1 MGFVAPWRLECGDGA
16 IQQMWAINSTKNIA
30 YPYVEVEVVGPNEPS
45 DYAGMRINI
54 DDPFISF
61 TNQPYQNQ
69 SGLNLE
75 LHPNSLGD
83 GTGGAE
89 KVVVNNSL
97 EITFHRTLRIP
108 DDNRLHQLPA
118 SLGKFPLFN
127 VADYAPHLSPRIV
140 EQGGI
145 FFPMWQRE
153 AMWVGFVVKGYDVH
167 HRYALRAFVGGVNA
181 VSGLPIDKTNDEEMK
196 GERKQDYIVLPQ
208 QRWIDGIC
216 VAPGVVRQ
224 FVAMPCGSTA
234 SLARSGDNS
243 RELT

>member
-1 MGFVAPWRLECGDGA
+1 M
-16 IQQMWAINSTKNIA
+16 
-30 YPYVEVEVVGPNEPS
+30 
-45 DYAGMRINI
+45 
-54 DDPFISF
+54 
-61 TNQPYQNQ
+61 
-69 SGLNLE
+69 E
-75 LHPNSLGD
+75 L
-83 GTGGAE
+83 AVRK

>member
-1 MGFVAPWRLECGDGA
+1 M
-16 IQQMWAINSTKNIA
+16 
-30 YPYVEVEVVGPNEPS
+30 
-45 DYAGMRINI
+45 
-54 DDPFISF
+54 
-61 TNQPYQNQ
+61 
-69 SGLNLE
+69 
-75 LHPNSLGD
+75 
-83 GTGGAE
+83 
-89 KVVVNNSL
+89 VVNNSL

-153 AMWVGFVVKGYDVH
+153 AMWVGFVVKVYDVH

-208 QRWIDGIC
+208 QR
-216 VAPGVVRQ
+216 
-224 FVAMPCGSTA
+224 
-234 SLARSGDNS
+234 
-243 RELT
+243 